1 MLDKTKRY
9 LVVGIGLLGG
19 KYALELSKAGFHVD
33 GINRSEGHLQF
44 ALDHGYIERGKT
56 HDFEDLVRE
65 ADHIIFGLYPTA
77 LIEWFRTYGPLLKPG
92 CIFTDVSGVK
102 TIPASIIVC
111 TIGISAAVGMT
122 NKHPATAII
131 LGTGLGSLAN
141 EITEKYEIS
150 YSDIPN
156 FPVSTVE
163 GHSGKL
169 IFGKLGNKDIIAM
182 QGRFHYY
189 EGYSMKEVTF
199 PVRVMRELGIKTLFV
214 SNASG
219 GTNADFE
226 IGDLMIITDH
236 INYFPEHPLRGKN
249 IPYGPR
255 FPDMSEAYSKELIRK
270 ADEIAKEKGIKVQHG
285 VYIGTQGPTFETP
298 AEYKLFHILGA
309 DAVGMSTVPEVIV
322 ANHCGIKVFGIS
334 VITDLGVEGKIVEV
348 THEEVQKAADAA
360 QPKMT
365 TIMRELINR
374 A

>member
-1 MLDKTKRY
+1 M
-9 LVVGIGLLGG
+9 
-19 KYALELSKAGFHVD
+19 
-33 GINRSEGHLQF
+33 
-44 ALDHGYIERGKT
+44 
-56 HDFEDLVRE
+56 
-65 ADHIIFGLYPTA
+65 
-77 LIEWFRTYGPLLKPG
+77 
-92 CIFTDVSGVK
+92 
-102 TIPASIIVC
+102 
-111 TIGISAAVGMT
+111 
-122 NKHPATAII
+122 
-131 LGTGLGSLAN
+131 
-141 EITEKYEIS
+141 
-150 YSDIPN
+150 
-156 FPVSTVE
+156 
-163 GHSGKL
+163 
-169 IFGKLGNKDIIAM
+169 AM

-219 GTNADFE
+219 GTNPDFE

-255 FPDMSEAYSKELIRK
+255 FPDMSEAYDKELIRK
-270 ADEIAKEKGIKVQHG
+270 A
-285 VYIGTQGPTFETP
+285 PS
-298 AEYKLFHILGA
+298 EYKLFHILGA
-309 DAVGMSTVPEVIV
+309 DAVGMYTVPEVIV

-365 TIMRELINR
+365 EIMRELINR

>member
-1 MLDKTKRY
+1 M
-9 LVVGIGLLGG
+9 
-19 KYALELSKAGFHVD
+19 LEL
-33 GINRSEGHLQF
+33 IQE
-44 ALDHGYIERGKT
+44 
-56 HDFEDLVRE
+56 
-65 ADHIIFGLYPTA
+65 TA
-77 LIEWFRTYGPLLKPG
+77 AYLKGRMHTQPE
-92 CIFTDVSGVK
+92 
-102 TIPASIIVC
+102 
-111 TIGISAAVGMT
+111 
-122 NKHPATAII
+122 TAII
-131 LGTGLGSLAN
+131 LGTGLGSLAT
-141 EITEKYEIS
+141 EITEKYEIK
-150 YSDIPN
+150 YEEIPN

-169 IFGKLGNKDIIAM
+169 IFGKLGNKDIMAM

-219 GTNADFE
+219 GTNPDFE
-226 IGDLMIITDH
+226 IGDLMIITD
-236 INYFPEHPLRGKN
+236 
-249 IPYGPR
+249 GPR
-255 FPDMSEAYSKELIRK
+255 FPDMSEAYDKELIRK
-270 ADEIAKEKGIKVQHG
+270 ANAIAAEKGIKVQHG

-298 AEYKLFHILGA
+298 SEYKLFHILGA

-365 TIMRELINR
+365 EIMRELINR

>member
-1 MLDKTKRY
+1 MLEKIKETAAY
-9 LVVGIGLLGG
+9 L
-19 KYALELSKAGFHVD
+19 
-33 GINRSEGHLQF
+33 
-44 ALDHGYIERGKT
+44 RGKMHT
-56 HDFEDLVRE
+56 CPE
-65 ADHIIFGLYPTA
+65 
-77 LIEWFRTYGPLLKPG
+77 
-92 CIFTDVSGVK
+92 
-102 TIPASIIVC
+102 
-111 TIGISAAVGMT
+111 
-122 NKHPATAII
+122 TAII

-141 EITEKYEIS
+141 EITEKYEIE
-150 YSDIPN
+150 YKDIPN

-169 IFGKLGNKDIIAM
+169 IFGKLGNKDIMAM

-199 PVRVMRELGIKTLFV
+199 PIRVMHELGIKTLFV

-236 INYFPEHPLRGKN
+236 INFFPEHPLRGKN

-255 FPDMSEAYSKELIRK
+255 FPDMSEAYDKELIRK
-270 ADEIAKEKGIKVQHG
+270 ADEIAREKGIKVQHG

-298 AEYKLFHILGA
+298 SEYKMFRIFGA

-322 ANHCGIKVFGIS
+322 ANHCGIRVLGIS

-348 THEEVQKAADAA
+348 SHEEVQKAADAA